1 MFTFK
6 HFCLAAV
13 VTALPATAMAD
24 ISYYL
29 GAGVG
34 GSRLERDDI
43 NISFD
48 QYTSGTSVITDP
60 PYNVPYREQAVT
72 VQDPEGT
79 DFTFK
84 VFAGARFGTYLGV
97 EAGYINMG
105 EPSDAYAFEIP
116 AIFSTAAN
124 LQVRPLQERQID
136 VETKLDGFQ
145 GYLVG
150 FWPLTDTIEVFGKV
164 GLLAWN
170 QDTLIVDRIGV
181 LTPVDQPGVPEI
193 ILCPAGPTEPDG
205 TCAVAPDGTSFYSL
219 ASSDDGTDL
228 ALGAGINLKASE
240 RVTMRAEL
248 EWYDIDNASLA
259 WSGSVSLVF
268 GF

>member
-24 ISYYL
+24 INYYL
-29 GAGVG
+29 GVGVG

-48 QYTSGTSVITDP
+48 QFTSGTVLADA
-60 PYNVPYREQAVT
+60 PYNVPYREPAVA
-72 VQDPEGT
+72 VSDPEGT

-84 VFAGARFGTYLGV
+84 VFAGARFGTYFGV

-116 AIFSTAAN
+116 AIFSTATG
-124 LQVRPLQERQID
+124 LQVRPFQERQID

-150 FWPLTDTIEVFGKV
+150 FLPLSETIEVFGKV

-193 ILCPAGPTEPDG
+193 ILCPNGPTESNG
-205 TCAVAPDGTSFYSL
+205 TCTVAPDGTSFYSVDT
-219 ASSDDGTDL
+219 SDDGTDL
-228 ALGAGINLKASE
+228 ALGAGVNIKASE
-240 RVTMRAEL
+240 RVSFRAEL
-248 EWYDIDNASLA
+248 EWYDLDNASLA
-259 WSGSVSLVF
+259 WTGAVSLVF

>member
-29 GAGVG
+29 GVGVG

-48 QYTSGTSVITDP
+48 EYTSGTILADP
-60 PYNVPYREQAVT
+60 PYDGPNFRRQAVT

-84 VFAGARFGTYLGV
+84 AFAGARFGTYFGV
-97 EAGYINMG
+97 EAGYIDMG
-105 EPSDAYAFEIP
+105 EPSDAYAFDIP
-116 AIFSTAAN
+116 AIFSTFAN
-124 LQVRPLQERQID
+124 LAVRPLQERQID
-136 VETKLDGFQ
+136 VETKLSGFQ

-150 FWPLTDTIEVFGKV
+150 FLPLTDAIEVFGKV
-164 GLLAWN
+164 GLLAWD
-170 QDTLIVDRIGV
+170 QDSLIVDRIGTA
-181 LTPVDQPGVPEI
+181 TPVDQPGVPEI
-193 ILCPAGPTEPDG
+193 ILCPAGPTEPNG
-205 TCAVAPDGTSFYSL
+205 TCAVAPDGETFQSL

-228 ALGAGINLKASE
+228 ALGAGVNLKASE

-259 WSGSVSLVF
+259 WSGTVSLVF